1 MTGMKI
7 FENPE
12 FGKVRIDEDASGG
25 LWFCGKDVCD
35 ALGYENNRKA
45 INAHIDDTDVTKRY
59 VGVVTGK
66 CADGSDSIQN
76 IQMTFVNE
84 SGLYSLIFG
93 SKQERAKTFKKWV
106 TSEVLPSIRKTGEY
120 VAPAKKE
127 TDSKSLFQKMRVA
140 SWTAKFL
147 NLNEASRLS
156 MARMIAASVG
166 MEDTLPTAV
175 DAGTEHPTVHSA
187 TDQLKRFGVEMSA
200 CAFNKILLRKG
211 VVKQESRQGSGGKVH
226 HWMVLLPKYNQYGEN
241 QRDPQHQQ
249 QTSIKWYDNLFPRL
263 LSEVGINYIKEEV

>member
-1 MTGMKI
+1 MNEIRI

-12 FGKVRIDEDASGG
+12 FGKVRVNEDASGE

-35 ALGYENNRKA
+35 ALGYEKSRNA
-45 INAHIDDTDVTKRY
+45 IAQHVEDEDALKQGALTDR
-59 VGVVTGK
+59 G
-66 CADGSDSIQN
+66 IQ
-76 IQMTFVNE
+76 QMIFINE
-84 SGLYSLIFG
+84 SGLYSLIFS
-93 SKQERAKTFKKWV
+93 SKQERSKAFKKWV

-120 VAPAKKE
+120 VSPTKKE

-147 NLNEASRLS
+147 NLNEASRLG

-166 MEDTLPTAV
+166 MEETLPTAV

-187 TDQLKRFGVEMSA
+187 TDQLKRFGIDMSA
-200 CAFNKILLRKG
+200 CAFNKLLLRKG

-226 HWMVLLPKYNQYGEN
+226 RWMVLLPKYNQYGEN

-263 LSEVGINYIKEEV
+263 LSEVGISYIRKEA

>member
-1 MTGMKI
+1 MNGIRI
-7 FENPE
+7 FSNDSFGQIRTAGTSENP
-12 FGKVRIDEDASGG
+12 
-25 LWFCGKDVCD
+25 LFCLADVCK
-35 ALGYENNRKA
+35 ALDLQSKHVVERL
-45 INAHIDDTDVTKRY
+45 DD
-59 VGVVTGK
+59 GVVSNGP
-66 CADGSDSIQN
+66 IQDN
-76 IQMTFVNE
+76 LGRTQQANFVNE
-84 SGLYSLIFG
+84 DGLYDVIFD
-93 SKQERAKTFKKWV
+93 SRKPEAKAFRKWV
-106 TSEVLPSIRKTGEY
+106 TSEVLPTIRKTGEY

-175 DAGTEHPTVHSA
+175 DAGMEHPTVHSA